1 VSRTVRSPRRGRLWA
16 LGVLSGVAACASKH
30 PDVAPA
36 PTPSCQAGETG
47 LERDVLYFGRNRPT
61 GGEVADADW
70 EAFLGAVVMPR
81 FPDGL
86 TIVEAHGQWRGRSGL
101 VERERTELVTV
112 LHPADPASQRAV
124 EEIAM
129 EYKRRFGQEAVLRER
144 LGACTRFF

>member
-1 VSRTVRSPRRGRLWA
+1 LKAPRRTPPRRHLW
-16 LGVLSGVAACASKH
+16 VLAAAATLAACASKQAA
-30 PDVAPA
+30 VAPA
-36 PTPSCQAGETG
+36 PVASCQAGETG
-47 LERDVLYFGRNRPT
+47 LVRDVLYFGRNRPA

-70 EAFLGAVVMPR
+70 EAFLGEVVTPR

-86 TIVEAHGQWRGRSGL
+86 TIVEARGQWRGRNGV
-101 VERERTELVTV
+101 VEHERTELVTL
-112 LHPADPASQRAV
+112 LHPTDPVSQRAI

>member
-1 VSRTVRSPRRGRLWA
+1 METIQRH
-16 LGVLSGVAACASKH
+16 LGVLVTLGAVAACAA
-30 PDVAPA
+30 PQAAVAPR
-36 PTPSCQAGETG
+36 PSAVCEARDTA
-47 LERDVLYFGRNRPT
+47 LVRDVLYFGRNRPT

-70 EAFLGAVVMPR
+70 EAFLGAVVTPR

-86 TIVEAHGQWRGRSGL
+86 TIVEAHGQWQGRSGL

>member
-1 VSRTVRSPRRGRLWA
+1 M
-16 LGVLSGVAACASKH
+16 
-30 PDVAPA
+30 
-36 PTPSCQAGETG
+36 PSCQVGETG
-47 LERDVLYFGRNRPT
+47 LVRDVLYFGRNRPT

-70 EAFLGAVVMPR
+70 EAFLGTVVTPR

-112 LHPADPASQRAV
+112 LHPADPASQRAI

-144 LGACTRFF
+144 LGTCTRFF

>member
-1 VSRTVRSPRRGRLWA
+1 VSRTVRGPRRGHLWA
-16 LGVLSGVAACASKH
+16 LGVLSAVAACASKH
-30 PDVAPA
+30 ADAAPA

-47 LERDVLYFGRNRPT
+47 LVRDVLYFGRNRPT
-61 GGEVADADW
+61 GGEVTDADW
-70 EAFLGAVVMPR
+70 EAFLGAVVTPR

-124 EEIAM
+124 EEIAT

-144 LGACTRFF
+144 LGTCTRFF